1 MHVDKQP
8 AEKIT
13 VGFDFTADLGAAS
26 ISTVDSITS
35 TPSGL
40 TIGTPAEADGIVS
53 VLIEGGTDGTAYSLE
68 ATVTA
73 DDGQVLQLPGTV
85 QVAEQPAD
93 ADAAFN
99 TPAGL
104 KAAFPAFAAV
114 ANSVI
119 SMWLTRAARV
129 VDDSWAEDDRAYAQA
144 LLAAHYMVEQGLGT
158 GAEAEMAAN
167 GASGFKTMRSGSL
180 TLERFD
186 APSDA
191 AGGGFSGTSYGR
203 QFLPLLRA
211 NRGGPLITGAGT
223 LPSRCYGWPF

>member
-8 AEKIT
+8 AEKIAI
-13 VGFDFTADLGAAS
+13 GFDFQPDLGTAT
-26 ISTVDSITS
+26 IETVDSVTS

-40 TIGTPAEADGIVS
+40 TLGTPSEADGIVS
-53 VLIEGGTDGTAYSLE
+53 VLIEGGTDGTAYALE
-68 ATVTA
+68 ATITA
-73 DDGQVLQLPGTV
+73 SDGQVLQLPGTV
-85 QVAEQPAD
+85 QIIALPA

-119 SMWLTRAARV
+119 TMWLTRAARI
-129 VDDSWAEDDRAYAQA
+129 VDSSWADDDRAYAQA

-186 APSDA
+186 SGSGA
-191 AGGGFSGTSYGR
+191 AGGFSGTSYGR

-211 NRGGPLITGAGT
+211 NRGGPRVMGTGT
-223 LPSRCYGWPF
+223 LPSTTYPGLW